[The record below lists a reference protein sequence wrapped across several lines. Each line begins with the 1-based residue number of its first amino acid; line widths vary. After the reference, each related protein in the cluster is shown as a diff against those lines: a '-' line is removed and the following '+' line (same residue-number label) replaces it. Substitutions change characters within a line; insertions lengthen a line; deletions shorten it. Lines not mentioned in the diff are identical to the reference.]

1 MTMTANQTNGT
12 TDEKHTGQTRREA
25 LLASID
31 DADDRR
37 TVAALTD
44 LRQTH
49 LTAREARDWGGQ
61 S

>member
-1 MTMTANQTNGT
+1 MTL
-12 TDEKHTGQTRREA
+12 REN
-25 LLASID
+25 LLAEID

-49 LTAREARDWGGQ
+49 LTEREARDWGGRP
-61 S
+61 